1 VKRRGV
7 WSKAISSCGLGPI
20 EIKGIAE
27 PVNVYE
33 VVGVGALH
41 GHFDLAAR
49 RGLTKFVG
57 RERELDEMRRALELA
72 VGGQGQMVA
81 VVAEAHA
88 EALPSDTE

>member
-1 VKRRGV
+1 
-7 WSKAISSCGLGPI
+7 LGPI